1 MIPIIDSNRNPHQ
14 RITSKHSVNA
24 KELGTFVTPAPGI
37 TPIQNM
43 TSCVGIDRIK
53 GAEFI
58 GNKQTNISTH
68 IQIISFIMLVQSIVL
83 TITVVFFGFYLT
95 G

>member
-1 MIPIIDSNRNPHQ
+1 
-14 RITSKHSVNA
+14 
-24 KELGTFVTPAPGI
+24 
-37 TPIQNM
+37 
-43 TSCVGIDRIK
+43 VGIDRIK